1 MLNCLLY
8 ILLNLELEALMCVCD
23 IYVLIFRE

>member
-8 ILLNLELEALMCVCD
+8 ILLNLELEALMGVCV